1 MKYILLLML
10 AITAAVLVVIG
21 FRRGL
26 RTYLK
31 FRGKRLVSCP
41 ETHQPAA
48 VRVATGKAA
57 FKATLGN
64 DELRLSECSRWPEKE
79 ACGQECLAQIQE
91 APKACLVWTI
101 INRWYQGQKCVY
113 CHKPFGEIHWH
124 DHPPA
129 LLDSERRTVEWNEI
143 PAEKLQEVL
152 GDTLARLLELP
163 RGPDLSART
172 SRIGGGSARDP
183 AAYEHLEVDKTTSL
197 GDESQTRRERG
208 SICQWIIAMS

>member
-1 MKYILLLML
+1 MKYILPML
-10 AITAAVLVVIG
+10 AIVATVLVVVG
-21 FRRGL
+21 LRRAL

-41 ETHQPAA
+41 ETHRPAA
-48 VRVATGKAA
+48 VRVAAGTAA

-64 DELRLSECSRWPEKE
+64 EQLRLSECSRWPEKE
-79 ACGQECLAQIQE
+79 ACGQECLAQIRE

-124 DHPPA
+124 DHPTA
-129 LLDSERRTVEWNEI
+129 LLDSERKTVEWSEI

-152 GDTLARLLELP
+152 GTHRPVCWNCHVAE
-163 RGPDLSART
+163 T
-172 SRIGGGSARDP
+172 F
-183 AAYEHLEVDKTTSL
+183 
-197 GDESQTRRERG
+197 RREHPELVVDRPETPLRM
-208 SICQWIIAMS
+208 SILK